1 MKGPFRVLLVGGSGN
16 VGQCV
21 LSALLRQLSCQ
32 KIFLL
37 SRQLR
42 HQDLDPRVKEL
53 TSTFEPETLASEV
66 KTLVLKETVDCA
78 VSCLGI
84 GSGSASMSEE
94 EVRHLEID
102 IVGAFAQG
110 CQQGGVRHMCLLS
123 SAGANEASWFR
134 YTRLMGLKEEAA
146 GQWGFDTYDVFR
158 PGIIGGNS
166 NTPAWVEWLG
176 SQMPIFSGMGTIQQ
190 IDIGMAIANRLRQ
203 APLDGGMVLDNA
215 AMLQQS
221 ELFMLHP
228 CVAGC
233 HWT

>member
-1 MKGPFRVLLVGGSGN
+1 MKASFRVLLVGGSGN

-21 LSALLRQLSCQ
+21 LSALLRHPSCE
-32 KIFLL
+32 KVFLL

-42 HQDLDPRVKEL
+42 HQDLDPRVKEFI
-53 TSTFEPETLASEV
+53 STFEPKTLASEV
-66 KTLVLKETVDCA
+66 KTLVSNEGVGCA

-94 EVRHLEID
+94 EVRHLEIE
-102 IVGAFAQG
+102 IIGAFAQG

-123 SAGANEASWFR
+123 SAGANKASWFR

-146 GQWGFDTYDVFR
+146 GKWGFDTYDMFR

-166 NTPAWVEWLG
+166 NTPAWAEWLG
-176 SQMPIFSGMGTIQQ
+176 FQLPVFSGMGTIQQ

-221 ELFMLHP
+221 ELFSLQLQRK
-228 CVAGC
+228 
-233 HWT
+233 